1 MKYLSEISSGKIV
14 GILRIE
20 GGMELRARLAAMG
33 INVGQRLTIISNG
46 YPGPFVLRV
55 KDSKMVLG
63 RGMANKIIVS
73 EITL

>member
-14 GILRIE
+14 GILKIE

-33 INVGQRLTIISNG
+33 INVGQKLSIISNG
-46 YPGPFVLRV
+46 HPGPFVLRV

-63 RGMANKIIVS
+63 RGMANKIVVS